1 MCSPTHIRPH
11 VPLSWTHLFPYTFA
25 PPQEIEALCQLQRL
39 HATKDEVELMQ
50 QKLETVRDD
59 RSEVLKLC
67 ESLFKKAKDLHEELK
82 KRAPESAVRLSH
94 TCQVTN
100 LSDLPSVGKHFGKKK
115 GKKKRER
122 ALAAVSGS
130 DGNPSSASSDVNDD
144 DERSETHPPPL
155 PPP

>member
-1 MCSPTHIRPH
+1 
-11 VPLSWTHLFPYTFA
+11 
-25 PPQEIEALCQLQRL
+25 
-39 HATKDEVELMQ
+39 MQ

-130 DGNPSSASSDVNDD
+130 DGNPSSASSDENDD
-144 DERSETHPPPL
+144 DERSEEVVVKVAREL
-155 PPP
+155 